1 MKQSRENHGAKTAP
15 MTAKEFARATGIP
28 AKELGRLAQFVE
40 LLGKWQKKINLV
52 GRETLKD
59 VWRRHVLDSAQ
70 IAPHISKLDG
80 KIADIGSGAGFPGMI
95 LAIITNKHIHLI
107 ESDARKCV
115 FLSEAARVTE
125 AQVTIINRRVESVTD
140 MKFDVVIARAVAPLN
155 ELIALARPILEP
167 GGCCFFFKGQR
178 FNDELT
184 EALKHWKMFV
194 AKIASVTDPDAVIL
208 KLENI
213 ARNP

>member
-1 MKQSRENHGAKTAP
+1 

-28 AKELGRLAQFVE
+28 AKDLDRVAQFVE

-52 GRETLKD
+52 SAESLKD

-70 IAPHISKLDG
+70 IAPHILKLDG
-80 KIADIGSGAGFPGMI
+80 KIADMGSGAGFPGI
-95 LAIITNKHIHLI
+95 VLAIITNKHIHLI
-107 ESDARKCV
+107 ESDARKCA

-125 AQVTIINRRVESVTD
+125 APVTIINGRVESVTEA
-140 MKFDVVIARAVAPLN
+140 KFDAVIARAVAPLD
-155 ELIALARPILEP
+155 ELIGLAAPILKP

-178 FNDELT
+178 VNDELT

-194 AKIASVTDPDAVIL
+194 TKIASVTDPHAVIL
-208 KLENI
+208 KLENV
-213 ARNP
+213 ARTP

>member
-1 MKQSRENHGAKTAP
+1 VKHSRENNGAMTAS
-15 MTAKEFARATGIP
+15 MTAKEFARTTGTSAETVERI
-28 AKELGRLAQFVE
+28 GRYVE

-52 GRETLKD
+52 GRETLQD

-70 IAPHISKLDG
+70 IASHISKLHG
-80 KIADIGSGAGFPGMI
+80 KIADMGSGAGFPGMV
-95 LAIITNKHIHLI
+95 LAIVTNKHIHLI
-107 ESDARKCV
+107 ESDARKCA

-125 AQVTIINRRVESVTD
+125 APVTIINGRVESVTEI
-140 MKFDVVIARAVAPLN
+140 KFDVVIARAVAPLN

-178 FNDELT
+178 VNDELT

-194 AKIASVTDPDAVIL
+194 ARIASVTDPGAVIL